1 LILTTQQQENQSLK
15 AHPFVLITLAL
26 MLRQTRSAIM
36 SVVKHDR
43 LSGLQIIELR
53 VADIKISAS
62 NFSNLRSVLN
72 HTRLAL
78 FGIIASLAAAF
89 DIEFDP

>member
-1 LILTTQQQENQSLK
+1 LIVTTQQQENQSLK
-15 AHPFVLITLAL
+15 AQPFVLVTLAL
-26 MLRQTRSAIM
+26 MLRQMRPAIT
-36 SVVKHDR
+36 SVAKHDR
-43 LSGLQIIELR
+43 LSGMQIFELR

-62 NFSNLRSVLN
+62 NFSNFKSVLK